1 MNFSSENFTENFA
14 EIKPKQPTVFCDGLY
29 CGIPMEKT
37 FAKYENRNFTS
48 TKSDYGFNAPVF
60 NEKRSSKFKSLAS
73 QLQKVEYK
81 KDKRVFTP
89 ISSPSGFGDFEPI
102 QGLYKDITLEGA
114 IRAKNIRKIKGSP
127 KKSSPNSSIKSSSVK
142 SSIHKL
148 SERNSNLKNK
158 KFPLLSTASSILSS
172 SPFKPARKQ
181 SKKVAT
187 SIKSSSLNP
196 KKSKSKSKK
205 VSSKKSSSKKSSSK
219 KSTSIRPKKSKSNAK
234 KSSTSIKSSSV
245 KPKKSKSKSKSKVKK
260 TSTSSKASSTP
271 ASATVSTAASS
282 K

>member
-73 QLQKVEYK
+73 QLQKVEYQ

-127 KKSSPNSSIKSSSVK
+127 KKSSPNSSIKSSRVK
-142 SSIHKL
+142 SSIHKS

-172 SPFKPARKQ
+172 TPFKPARKQ

-187 SIKSSSLNP
+187 SIKSSSLKP

-205 VSSKKSSSKKSSSK
+205 VSSKKSSSKKSSK
-219 KSTSIRPKKSKSNAK
+219 KSTSVKPKKSKSKAK

-245 KPKKSKSKSKSKVKK
+245 KPKKSKSKSKAKK
-260 TSTSSKASSTP
+260 TSTSSKASSTQ
-271 ASATVSTAASS
+271 ASITASS